1 MNHHIKRVPVLILT
15 ICLLFSSVA
24 INWAKSAPSEDEI
37 ILVEGTPLMVVTA
50 QEITS
55 KQAKPNDP
63 VSFTV
68 NEDVIINGQL
78 VVRKGTAAVGSVVT
92 AQKGG
97 YMGNSGKLAIAVEST
112 TTVDGQPLKLRAAK
126 GREGNDKT
134 TSTFALASFISP
146 LFLFKRGGD
155 AKITTGMPITV
166 YIAEERRFR
175 LEGSTLVA
183 VAPETPPVVSNE
195 DAVVYIYRPK
205 SWVGRGLEPSVFIDG
220 TELARMDNGRYFA
233 LRMKPGKHIVHMTD
247 DKKGYAIDMGPGQTY
262 FFRIG
267 LEAGMWKGQGKI
279 LLDEAERGIKEV
291 KKIKFIG
298 KDKIKAPTV
307 VIDIPLK

>member
-1 MNHHIKRVPVLILT
+1 MRHHIKAVPVVILSA
-15 ICLLFSSVA
+15 CLLLSSLS
-24 INWAKSAPSEDEI
+24 IQSAPVEDEI
-37 ILVEGTPLMVVTA
+37 VLTEGTSLVVVTA
-50 QEITS
+50 HEVTS
-55 KQAKPNDP
+55 KQAKPADT
-63 VSFTV
+63 VKFTV
-68 NEDVIINGQL
+68 NEDLVVNGQV
-78 VVRKGTAAVGSVVT
+78 VVRKGTEAVGSVVT

-97 YMGNSGKLAIAVEST
+97 YMGNSGKLAIVVEST

-134 TSTFALASFISP
+134 TSTFVLSSVISP

-155 AKITTGMPITV
+155 AKITAGMPITV
-166 YIAEERRFR
+166 YAAEEKRFR
-175 LEGSTLVA
+175 LDGSTLVG
-183 VAPETPPVVSNE
+183 VALETPPVTSNE
-195 DAVVYIYRPK
+195 DAIVYIYRPK
-205 SWVGRGLEPSVFIDG
+205 SWIGRGLEPSVFIDG

-267 LEAGMWKGQGKI
+267 LEAGTWKGQGKI
-279 LLDEAERGIKEV
+279 LLDEPDRGIKEV

-298 KDKIKAPTV
+298 QDKIKAPTIV
-307 VIDIPLK
+307 VDIPLK

>member
-1 MNHHIKRVPVLILT
+1 MNRHIKRVPVIILT
-15 ICLLFSSVA
+15 ACLLFSS
-24 INWAKSAPSEDEI
+24 ISIKSAPTEDEI
-37 ILVEGTPLMVVTA
+37 VLAEGTPLVVVTA
-50 QEITS
+50 HEITS
-55 KQAKPNDP
+55 KEAKPADT
-63 VSFTV
+63 VKFTV
-68 NEDVIINGQL
+68 NEDVIVNGQ
-78 VVRKGTAAVGSVVT
+78 VVIRKGTEAVGSVVT

-134 TSTFALASFISP
+134 TSTFVLSSLISP

-166 YIAEERRFR
+166 YAAEEKRFR
-175 LEGSTLVA
+175 LDGSTLVA
-183 VAPETPPVVSNE
+183 IAPATPPVVSNE
-195 DAVVYIYRPK
+195 DAIVYIYRPK
-205 SWVGRGLEPSVFIDG
+205 SWVGRGLEPSVFVDG
-220 TELARMDNGRYFA
+220 TELARMDNGRYFS

-247 DKKGYAIDMGPGQTY
+247 EKKGYAIDMGPGQTY

-298 KDKIKAPTV
+298 QDKIKAPTIV
-307 VIDIPLK
+307 VDIPLK

>member
-1 MNHHIKRVPVLILT
+1 MNHHIKRVPVVILAA
-15 ICLLFSSVA
+15 CLLFSNFS
-24 INWAKSAPSEDEI
+24 IQSATIEDEI
-37 ILVEGTPLMVVTA
+37 VVTEGTPLVVVTA
-50 QEITS
+50 HEVTS
-55 KQAKPNDP
+55 KLAKPNDT
-63 VSFTV
+63 VKFTV
-68 NEDVIINGQL
+68 NEDLVVNGQV
-78 VVRKGTAAVGSVVT
+78 VVRKGTEAVGSVVT

-134 TSTFALASFISP
+134 TSTYALATFISP

-166 YIAEERRFR
+166 YTAEEKRFR

-183 VAPETPPVVSNE
+183 VAPATPPVVSNE

-205 SWVGRGLEPSVFIDG
+205 SWVGRGLEPSVYADG

-247 DKKGYAIDMGPGQTY
+247 EKKGYAIDMGPGQTY

-298 KDKIKAPTV
+298 QDKIKAPTIV
-307 VIDIPLK
+307 VDIPLK

>member
-1 MNHHIKRVPVLILT
+1 MFPHMKQTLVVVLIVA
-15 ICLLFSSVA
+15 LFSAQLCAAARLTHADDEIVLAEGTA
-24 INWAKSAPSEDEI
+24 IN
-37 ILVEGTPLMVVTA
+37 VVTA
-50 QEITS
+50 GDITS
-55 KQAKPNDP
+55 KAAKPNDP
-63 VSFTV
+63 VKFTV
-68 NEDVIINGQL
+68 AEDLVINGQV
-78 VVRKGTAAVGSVVT
+78 VVRKDTPALGSVIT

-112 TTVDGQPLKLRAAK
+112 TTIDGQPLKLRAAK
-126 GREGNDKT
+126 GGEGDDKT

-166 YIAEERRFR
+166 YIAEEKRFR
-175 LEGSTLVA
+175 LEGSTLVP

-195 DAVVYIYRPK
+195 DAIVYIYRPK

-279 LLDEAERGIKEV
+279 LLDESERGIKEV